1 MVKEKKYSIYDVAK
15 KAGVGIATV
24 SRVLNNSRF
33 VKKQTKELV
42 LKIIKELDYR
52 PDYFARNLVKKASKT
67 IGLLIPDIINPVF
80 SEMAKG
86 ISDKAFDSNYTVY
99 LCNTDSTVKK
109 EIEFVKNLLE
119 KHVEGIIFISTE
131 MSKYEGD
138 FEHYLYLHKK
148 NIPIVFINGMLKN
161 IDIPF
166 VRINEVKAGYTAT
179 NYMLKKGLRKI
190 AFLGGSTN
198 FIPTRE
204 KIEGYTKAFRE
215 FGLNIN
221 KKYIILDN
229 FDIESGYRDAIK
241 LLEMDNIPEGII
253 TASDVLAIEVVKASN
268 LKGIKIPSELEVIG
282 FDDISLASIY
292 NPSITTIAQP
302 KYDMGAKA
310 LNMLVDLINK
320 KELKKKNI
328 LINPELIIRESCP

>member
-1 MVKEKKYSIYDVAK
+1 MLKKNKYSIYDVAK

-24 SRVLNNSRF
+24 SRVLNNSNF
-33 VKKQTKELV
+33 VKTSTRKQILEV
-42 LKIIKELDYR
+42 IKELDYR
-52 PDYFARNLVKKASKT
+52 PDYFARNLVKKTSKT

-80 SEMAKG
+80 SEMSKG
-86 ISDKAFDSNYTVY
+86 ISDKAFDSSYTVY
-99 LCNTDSTVKK
+99 LCNTDSDVKK

-131 MSKYEGD
+131 MSKYDGD

-148 NIPIVFINGMLKN
+148 NVPIVFINGILKN
-161 IDIPF
+161 INIPF
-166 VRINEVKAGYTAT
+166 VRINEVKSGYIAT

-190 AFLGGSTN
+190 AFLGGSPN

-204 KIEGYTKAFRE
+204 KIKGYTKAFKE
-215 FGLNIN
+215 FGLNVN
-221 KKYIILDN
+221 KKNIILDS
-229 FDIESGYRDAIK
+229 FDTESGYRDAIK
-241 LLEMDNIPEGII
+241 LLEMDDKPEGII

-282 FDDISLASIY
+282 FDDIGLASIY

-302 KYDMGAKA
+302 KYDMGAIA

-320 KELKKKNI
+320 KELKKKNV

>member
-1 MVKEKKYSIYDVAK
+1 MSKKDKYSIYDVAK
-15 KAGVGIATV
+15 KAGVSITTV
-24 SRVLNNSRF
+24 SRVLNNSRL
-33 VKKQTKELV
+33 VKKQTKEIV
-42 LKIIKELDYR
+42 LKVIKELDYS
-52 PDYFARNLVKKASKT
+52 PDFFARNLVKRTSKT

-86 ISDKAFDSNYTVY
+86 ISDKAFDSKYTVY
-99 LCNTDSTVKK
+99 LCNTDSAVKK
-109 EIEFVKNLLE
+109 ETEFVRNLLE

-138 FEHYLYLHKK
+138 FEHYLYLRKK

-166 VRINEVKAGYTAT
+166 VRINEVKAGYIAT

-198 FIPTRE
+198 FIPTKE
-204 KIEGYTKAFRE
+204 KIEGYTKAFKE
-215 FGLNIN
+215 FGLSVN

-229 FDIESGYRDAIK
+229 FDIESGYKDAIK
-241 LLEMDNIPEGII
+241 LLEMDNKPEGII

-268 LKGIKIPSELEVIG
+268 SKGIKIPSELEVIG
-282 FDDISLASIY
+282 FDDIGLASIY

-302 KYDMGAKA
+302 KYDMGATA

-320 KELKKKNI
+320 KELKKKNVM
-328 LINPELIIRESCP
+328 INPELIIRESCP